1 MEIKKLASKL
11 QKLVKIV
18 NRRNLE
24 RKKMLRKIEIFA
36 GKEEEV
42 VEMAE
47 KLS

>member
-1 MEIKKLASKL
+1 MEIQKLASKL

-24 RKKMLRKIEIFA
+24 RKKMLKKIEIFA
-36 GKEEEV
+36 GKEQIV
-42 VEMAE
+42 VDMRE